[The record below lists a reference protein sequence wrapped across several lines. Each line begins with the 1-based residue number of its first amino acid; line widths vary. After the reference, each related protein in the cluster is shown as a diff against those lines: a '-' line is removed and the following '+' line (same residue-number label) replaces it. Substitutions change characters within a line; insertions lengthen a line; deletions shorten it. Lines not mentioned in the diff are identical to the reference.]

1 MRKSYAER
9 HGLVNNQQANDGK
22 PRKKRELKA
31 SIDLVRQEMESLF
44 KQKLITSDKLSEM
57 VNSVFRAAC
66 PEYEGC
72 NISVEGQGMITCDI
86 FFTERAGDV
95 SFGDGKIKILR
106 RRDDKTDRS
115 SYSIIEQY
123 NNRNRIARVYELTDE
138 GKDAL
143 SEFVSRNFFIGDR
156 LQSNVDWKKCSA
168 EVSESDWLQRSRI
181 YMKVSIDIVRL
192 LQKVYGHYNEDK
204 EEYLYVISPV
214 RPLVSFNTGGGNIY
228 VSKWLF
234 LINQLNNNVLNEVL
248 DESVMRPQ
256 NVGSL
261 NIYRG

>member
-1 MRKSYAER
+1 MRKSYRER
-9 HGLVNNQQANDGK
+9 HGLNGQQTVNDGQ
-22 PRKKRELKA
+22 PRKKRELLA
-31 SIDLVRQEMESLF
+31 TIDIVQQDMESLF

-57 VNSVFRAAC
+57 VNAVFRSAC

-72 NISVEGQGMITCDI
+72 NITVEGQGVIACDI
-86 FFTERAGDV
+86 FFTERPGDV
-95 SFGDGKIKILR
+95 SFGEGKIKILR
-106 RRDDKTDRS
+106 RRDDKTDKS

-143 SEFVSRNFFIGDR
+143 SEFVPRDYFVGDR
-156 LQSNVDWKKCSA
+156 LQSNVDWKKCSS

-181 YMKVSIDIVRL
+181 YLKVQIDIVRL
-192 LQKVYGHYNEDK
+192 LQKLYGHYNEDK
-204 EEYLYVISPV
+204 EEFLYLVSPV
-214 RPLVSFNTGGGNIY
+214 RPLISFNTGGGNIY

-248 DESVMRPQ
+248 DESGMRPQ